1 MDTNKIKAKLQQSL
15 EENPVQTLAVGAL
28 VMTAISKFMTAYSNL
43 RRDRTWDREVARR
56 ERKTR

>member
-1 MDTNKIKAKLQQSL
+1 MNTNKIKMKLQQSM

-28 VMTAISKFMTAYSNL
+28 VVTALSKFMQAYSNL

-56 ERKTR
+56 ERKIR